1 MDIDNHSPGRKPDA
15 KVIIVTNLTRNVV
28 ESHLKIIFGFYGQI
42 TKFDLPLFGK
52 CALQDV
58 ALLLNT
64 MTDHFQFRQ
73 LDKTGAR
80 QLSSMPIHPQPEKPS
95 PIWTADSSMVQSS
108 KSSSQTSQFVP
119 TLVLP
124 FEVVDHADL
133 GTDVTDSDLSRV
145 HRQGVL
151 VHALPDPDLAH
162 HSLRQAIDA
171 EVEICT
177 HVSAILFEEE
187 EDLAVEVLLDET
199 AIIIDL
205 RVPVPVPPSGGEWTG
220 PLPSEG
226 VRLATPEEDTV
237 VVGLGVTPFVRVALV
252 LGRSLGR
259 NLDPV
264 PCHIQVPRGIPVAE
278 PGQGPSVEPRGAGA
292 GTTSV
297 IAGRGHLDHN
307 ERLKSVY
314 SKLYNSFVCTLPYT
328 SFVAGSLCIYLATVV
343 FLYDQI
349 YCAFI
354 MNN

>member
-1 MDIDNHSPGRKPDA
+1 
-15 KVIIVTNLTRNVV
+15 
-28 ESHLKIIFGFYGQI
+28 
-42 TKFDLPLFGK
+42 
-52 CALQDV
+52 
-58 ALLLNT
+58 
-64 MTDHFQFRQ
+64 MTDS
-73 LDKTGAR
+73 G
-80 QLSSMPIHPQPEKPS
+80 
-95 PIWTADSSMVQSS
+95 
-108 KSSSQTSQFVP
+108 
-119 TLVLP
+119 
-124 FEVVDHADL
+124 
-133 GTDVTDSDLSRV
+133 LSRV
-145 HRQGVL
+145 HRQEVL
-151 VHALPDPDLAH
+151 VRALPDPGLAH
-162 HSLRQAIDA
+162 HFLRQAIDVEA
-171 EVEICT
+171 AVEICT

-205 RVPVPVPPSGGEWTG
+205 RAPVPVPVPPSDGEWTE
-220 PLPSEG
+220 PLLSEG

-264 PCHIQVPRGIPVAE
+264 PCHIQVPRGTLVAE

-297 IAGRGHLDHN
+297 IAGQGHLDHN

-314 SKLYNSFVCTLPYT
+314 SNFYKSFVCTLPYT

-354 MNN
+354 YE